1 MVLGIQLGKGSME
14 LFKNTNYDFLGWKWP
29 FIIASLVLS
38 VSGLLSIALHG
49 GLRYGIDFKEGVLM
63 TVKFAQTPNLEKIR
77 AAMLHSPRIKGDVS
91 VQNLTGSGSENTL
104 EIGTEAPSEAQMNL
118 NRQDMADVL
127 YTLYGQNNSAGKLDF
142 NNAGKPGADGPLA

>member
-1 MVLGIQLGKGSME
+1 ME

-29 FIIASLVLS
+29 FIGASLVLS

-63 TVKFAQTPNLEKIR
+63 TVKFAQPPDLEKIR
-77 AAMLHSPRIKGDVS
+77 SAMLHSPKIKGDVS

-118 NRQDMADVL
+118 NRDDMASVL
-127 YTLYGQNNSAGKLDF
+127 YANFGEQPGKLDF
-142 NNAGKPGADGPLA
+142 NNI